1 MKKVFSSDYQG
12 SSFSSSLPLGGL
24 ITVALFVA
32 LPFTQMVSSLQ
43 PIDENPQNNSI
54 YIQPPPKPPIEPP
67 RQVED
72 KPEEEDIKIDK
83 PQQQLTLEQIN
94 RALVPGE
101 GGKGPGPSAHIYDIS
116 DRFDGM
122 IYEREHL
129 DKPPVPLV
137 KIAPAYPPDLKPSR
151 IEGEVHLIF
160 IVDEAGN
167 VKRPKVSKSSNRKFN
182 ESAIKAIRQWKFEP
196 GEKDG
201 KKVKTRVALVM
212 SFTLRD

>member
-12 SSFSSSLPLGGL
+12 NSFPSSLPLGGL

-43 PIDENPQNNSI
+43 PIDENPQNSSI
-54 YIQPPPKPPIEPP
+54 YIKPPPKPPIEPP
-67 RQVED
+67 RRERD
-72 KPEEEDIKIDK
+72 EPEEVDIEIDK

-94 RALVPGE
+94 RALLPGD
-101 GGKGPGPSAHIYDIS
+101 GGLGKGPSAHIYQIS
-116 DRFDGM
+116 DRFGEM
-122 IYEREHL
+122 VYPAEEL
-129 DKPPVPLV
+129 EKPPVPLV
-137 KIAPAYPPDLKPSR
+137 KVAPAYPPELKPSR

-167 VKRPKVSKSSNRKFN
+167 VKRPKVSRSSNRKFN